1 MTKMFPFI
9 VKDMKNVLIYLP
21 QALCACGIY
30 AVCYGLVTLITG
42 MLARR
47 LQKNGQ
53 QPTEENG
60 GLPENEQQPT
70 GENGGLPDNG
80 QQPTGENGGLP
91 ERAALSERL
100 NLWLKNAGHFLGSN
114 LFVIYLWMLVVI
126 VFFCREPGSRMGTD
140 FRFMGT
146 WGTTMQDHAWVI
158 ENIFLFLPFGFL
170 FPVWLPKKK
179 TAWTIPVGFLCSVTI
194 EYCQLRT
201 GRGFC
206 QLDDVI
212 MNTLGAGIG
221 FLYI

>member
-53 QPTEENG
+53 QPT
-60 GLPENEQQPT
+60 
-70 GENGGLPDNG
+70 GENGN
-80 QQPTGENGGLP
+80 LP

-114 LFVIYLWMLVVI
+114 LFVIYL
-126 VFFCREPGSRMGTD
+126 
-140 FRFMGT
+140 
-146 WGTTMQDHAWVI
+146 
-158 ENIFLFLPFGFL
+158 
-170 FPVWLPKKK
+170 
-179 TAWTIPVGFLCSVTI
+179 
-194 EYCQLRT
+194 
-201 GRGFC
+201 
-206 QLDDVI
+206 
-212 MNTLGAGIG
+212 
-221 FLYI
+221 

>member
-53 QPTEENG
+53 QPT
-60 GLPENEQQPT
+60 
-70 GENGGLPDNG
+70 GENGSQPDNG
-80 QQPTGENGGLP
+80 QQPSGDNGSLP

-114 LFVIYLWMLVVI
+114 LFVIYLWMLVMI
-126 VFFCREPGSRMGTD
+126 VFFCREPGSRVGTD
-140 FRFMGT
+140 LRFMGT

-170 FPVWLPKKK
+170 FPVLLPKKK
-179 TAWTIPVGFLCSVTI
+179 TAWTIPVGFLCSVAI

-212 MNTLGAGIG
+212 MNTLGAVIG
-221 FLYI
+221 FLCWKIAHSLCRHHKST

>member
-60 GLPENEQQPT
+60 GLPEN
-70 GENGGLPDNG
+70 G

-114 LFVIYLWMLVVI
+114 LFVIYLWMLVMI

-158 ENIFLFLPFGFL
+158 ENIFLFLPFGFYSRSG
-170 FPVWLPKKK
+170 FRKRKPHGRYRSDFYAVWL
-179 TAWTIPVGFLCSVTI
+179 
-194 EYCQLRT
+194 
-201 GRGFC
+201 
-206 QLDDVI
+206 
-212 MNTLGAGIG
+212 
-221 FLYI
+221 

>member
-1 MTKMFPFI
+1 
-9 VKDMKNVLIYLP
+9 
-21 QALCACGIY
+21 
-30 AVCYGLVTLITG
+30 

-47 LQKNGQ
+47 LRKNGQ

-60 GLPENEQQPT
+60 GLPE
-70 GENGGLPDNG
+70 NG

-114 LFVIYLWMLVVI
+114 LFVIYLWMLVMI
-126 VFFCREPGSRMGTD
+126 VLFCREPGSRMGTD

-179 TAWTIPVGFLCSVTI
+179 TAWTIPVGFLCSVAI

>member
-30 AVCYGLVTLITG
+30 AVCYGLVTLIKG

-53 QPTEENG
+53 QP
-60 GLPENEQQPT
+60 P
-70 GENGGLPDNG
+70 GENGSLPDNG
-80 QQPTGENGGLP
+80 QQPPGDNGSLP
-91 ERAALSERL
+91 ERVALSERL

-114 LFVIYLWMLVVI
+114 LFVIYLWMLVMI
-126 VFFCREPGSRMGTD
+126 VFFCREPGSRVGTD

-179 TAWTIPVGFLCSVTI
+179 TAWTIPVGFLCSVDI

-212 MNTLGAGIG
+212 MNTLGAVIG
-221 FLYI
+221 FLCWKIAHSLCRHHKST

>member
-53 QPTEENG
+53 QPSGDNS
-60 GLPENEQQPT
+60 N
-70 GENGGLPDNG
+70 LPDNG
-80 QQPTGENGGLP
+80 QQPSGDNGSLP

-114 LFVIYLWMLVVI
+114 LFVIYLWMLVMI
-126 VFFCREPGSRMGTD
+126 VFFCREPGSRVGTD
-140 FRFMGT
+140 LRFMGT

-170 FPVWLPKKK
+170 FPVWLPEKK
-179 TAWTIPVGFLCSVTI
+179 TAWTIPGGFLCSVAI

-212 MNTLGAGIG
+212 MNTLGAVIG
-221 FLYI
+221 FLCWKIVHSLCRHHKST

>member
-53 QPTEENG
+53 QPS
-60 GLPENEQQPT
+60 
-70 GENGGLPDNG
+70 GENGSLPDNG
-80 QQPTGENGGLP
+80 QQPPGENGSLP

-114 LFVIYLWMLVVI
+114 LFVIYLWMLVMI
-126 VFFCREPGSRMGTD
+126 VFFCREPGSRVGTD
-140 FRFMGT
+140 LRFMGT

-179 TAWTIPVGFLCSVTI
+179 TAWTIPVGFLCSVAI

-212 MNTLGAGIG
+212 MNTLGAVIG
-221 FLYI
+221 FLCWKIAHSLCRHHKST

>member
-9 VKDMKNVLIYLP
+9 VKDIKNVLIYLP

-30 AVCYGLVTLITG
+30 AVCYGLVTLIKG

-53 QPTEENG
+53 QP
-60 GLPENEQQPT
+60 P
-70 GENGGLPDNG
+70 GENGSLPDNG
-80 QQPTGENGGLP
+80 QQPPGDNGSLP
-91 ERAALSERL
+91 ERVALSERL

-114 LFVIYLWMLVVI
+114 LFVIYLWMLVMI

-179 TAWTIPVGFLCSVTI
+179 TAWTIPVGFLCSVAI

-212 MNTLGAGIG
+212 MNTLGAVIG
-221 FLYI
+221 FLCWKIAHSLCRHHKST

>member
-53 QPTEENG
+53 QP
-60 GLPENEQQPT
+60 P

-80 QQPTGENGGLP
+80 QQPSGDNGSQP

-114 LFVIYLWMLVVI
+114 LFVIYLWMLVMI
-126 VFFCREPGSRMGTD
+126 VFFCREPGSRVGTD
-140 FRFMGT
+140 LRFMGT

-170 FPVWLPKKK
+170 FPFWLPKKK
-179 TAWTIPVGFLCSVTI
+179 TAWTIPVGFLCSVAI

-201 GRGFC
+201 GLGFC

-212 MNTLGAGIG
+212 MNTLGAVIG
-221 FLYI
+221 FLCWKIAHSLCRHHKNT

>member
-53 QPTEENG
+53 QPT
-60 GLPENEQQPT
+60 
-70 GENGGLPDNG
+70 GENGSLPDNG
-80 QQPTGENGGLP
+80 QQLSGGNGGLP

-100 NLWLKNAGHFLGSN
+100 NLWLKNAGHFIGSN
-114 LFVIYLWMLVVI
+114 LFVIYLWMLVMI
-126 VFFCREPGSRMGTD
+126 VFFCREPGSRIGTD
-140 FRFMGT
+140 LRFMGT

-170 FPVWLPKKK
+170 FPVWLPEKK
-179 TAWTIPVGFLCSVTI
+179 TAWTIPVGFLCSVAI
-194 EYCQLRT
+194 EYYQLRT

-212 MNTLGAGIG
+212 MNTLGAVIG
-221 FLYI
+221 FLCWKLTHSVWRHLKRT

>member
-60 GLPENEQQPT
+60 GLPE
-70 GENGGLPDNG
+70 
-80 QQPTGENGGLP
+80 
-91 ERAALSERL
+91 RATLSERL

-114 LFVIYLWMLVVI
+114 LFVIYLWMLVMI
-126 VFFCREPGSRMGTD
+126 V
-140 FRFMGT
+140 
-146 WGTTMQDHAWVI
+146 
-158 ENIFLFLPFGFL
+158 LFL
-170 FPVWLPKKK
+170 
-179 TAWTIPVGFLCSVTI
+179 
-194 EYCQLRT
+194 QRT
-201 GRGFC
+201 GLPYGDRFSVYGN
-206 QLDDVI
+206 
-212 MNTLGAGIG
+212 MGNNHAESRLGH
-221 FLYI
+221 

>member
-53 QPTEENG
+53 QPSGDNS
-60 GLPENEQQPT
+60 N
-70 GENGGLPDNG
+70 LPDNG
-80 QQPTGENGGLP
+80 QQPSGDNGSLP

-114 LFVIYLWMLVVI
+114 LFVIYLWMLVMI
-126 VFFCREPGSRMGTD
+126 VFFCREPGSRVGTD
-140 FRFMGT
+140 LRFMGT

-170 FPVWLPKKK
+170 FPVWLPEKK
-179 TAWTIPVGFLCSVTI
+179 TAWTIPVGFLCSVAI

-212 MNTLGAGIG
+212 MNTLGAVIG
-221 FLYI
+221 FLCWKIVHSLCRHHKST

>member
-53 QPTEENG
+53 QPT
-60 GLPENEQQPT
+60 
-70 GENGGLPDNG
+70 GENGSLPDNG
-80 QQPTGENGGLP
+80 QQPTGKNGSLP
-91 ERAALSERL
+91 ERAALLERL

-114 LFVIYLWMLVVI
+114 LFVIYLWMLVMI
-126 VFFCREPGSRMGTD
+126 VFFCREPGSRVGTD
-140 FRFMGT
+140 LRFMGT

-179 TAWTIPVGFLCSVTI
+179 TAWTIPVGFLCSVAI

-212 MNTLGAGIG
+212 MNTLGAVIG
-221 FLYI
+221 FLCWKIAHSLCRHHKNT

>member
-42 MLARR
+42 MPARR

-53 QPTEENG
+53 QPT
-60 GLPENEQQPT
+60 
-70 GENGGLPDNG
+70 GENGSLPDNG
-80 QQPTGENGGLP
+80 QQPPEDNGSLP

-114 LFVIYLWMLVVI
+114 LFVIYLWMLVMI
-126 VFFCREPGSRMGTD
+126 VFFCREPGSRIGTD

-179 TAWTIPVGFLCSVTI
+179 TAWTIPVGFLCSVAI
-194 EYCQLRT
+194 EYCQLCT

-212 MNTLGAGIG
+212 MNTLGAVIG
-221 FLYI
+221 FLCWKIAHSLCRHHKST

>member
-53 QPTEENG
+53 QPPGDNG
-60 GLPENEQQPT
+60 S
-70 GENGGLPDNG
+70 LPDNG
-80 QQPTGENGGLP
+80 QQPTGENGGQP

-114 LFVIYLWMLVVI
+114 LFVIYLWMLVMI
-126 VFFCREPGSRMGTD
+126 VFFCREPGSRVGTD
-140 FRFMGT
+140 LRFMGT

-179 TAWTIPVGFLCSVTI
+179 TAWTIPVGFLCSVAI

-212 MNTLGAGIG
+212 MNTLGAVIG
-221 FLYI
+221 FLCWKIAHSLCRHHKST

>member
-30 AVCYGLVTLITG
+30 AICYGLVTMITG

-47 LQKNGQ
+47 LQK
-53 QPTEENG
+53 
-60 GLPENEQQPT
+60 
-70 GENGGLPDNG
+70 NG

-114 LFVIYLWMLVVI
+114 LFVIYLWMLVMI

-179 TAWTIPVGFLCSVTI
+179 TAWTIPVGFLCSVAI

-221 FLYI
+221 FLCWKIANSVYRYLKST

>member
-53 QPTEENG
+53 QP
-60 GLPENEQQPT
+60 P
-70 GENGGLPDNG
+70 GENGSLPDNG
-80 QQPTGENGGLP
+80 QQPSGDNGSLP

-114 LFVIYLWMLVVI
+114 LFVIYLWMLVMI
-126 VFFCREPGSRMGTD
+126 VFFCREPGSRVGTD
-140 FRFMGT
+140 LRFMGT

-170 FPVWLPKKK
+170 FPVLLPKKK
-179 TAWTIPVGFLCSVTI
+179 TAWTIPVGFLCSVAI

-212 MNTLGAGIG
+212 MNTLGAVIG
-221 FLYI
+221 FLCWKIAHSLCRHHKNT

>member
-53 QPTEENG
+53 QPT
-60 GLPENEQQPT
+60 
-70 GENGGLPDNG
+70 GENGSLPDNG
-80 QQPTGENGGLP
+80 QQPSGDNGSLP

-114 LFVIYLWMLVVI
+114 LFVIYLWMLVMI
-126 VFFCREPGSRMGTD
+126 VFFCREPGSRMETD

-170 FPVWLPKKK
+170 FPVWLPEKK
-179 TAWTIPVGFLCSVTI
+179 TAWTIPVGFLCSVAI

-212 MNTLGAGIG
+212 MNTLGAVIG
-221 FLYI
+221 FLCWKIAHSLCRHHKST

>member
-53 QPTEENG
+53 QQ
-60 GLPENEQQPT
+60 PE
-70 GENGGLPDNG
+70 DNG
-80 QQPTGENGGLP
+80 SLP

-100 NLWLKNAGHFLGSN
+100 NLWLKNAGHFIGSN
-114 LFVIYLWMLVVI
+114 LFVIYLWMLVMI
-126 VFFCREPGSRMGTD
+126 VFFCREPGSRVGTD
-140 FRFMGT
+140 LRFMGT

-179 TAWTIPVGFLCSVTI
+179 TAWTIPVGFLCSVAI

-212 MNTLGAGIG
+212 MNTLGAVIG
-221 FLYI
+221 FLCWKIAHSLCRHHKNT

>member
-53 QPTEENG
+53 QPTG
-60 GLPENEQQPT
+60 
-70 GENGGLPDNG
+70 DNG
-80 QQPTGENGGLP
+80 NLP

-114 LFVIYLWMLVVI
+114 LFVIYLWMLVMI
-126 VFFCREPGSRMGTD
+126 VFSAENRAPVWGPIFGLWEHGEQPCRITPGSLKTSFYSCPLVFYSRSGFRKRKPHGRYRSD
-140 FRFMGT
+140 FY
-146 WGTTMQDHAWVI
+146 A
-158 ENIFLFLPFGFL
+158 
-170 FPVWLPKKK
+170 VWL
-179 TAWTIPVGFLCSVTI
+179 
-194 EYCQLRT
+194 
-201 GRGFC
+201 
-206 QLDDVI
+206 
-212 MNTLGAGIG
+212 
-221 FLYI
+221 

>member
-53 QPTEENG
+53 QPSGKNG
-60 GLPENEQQPT
+60 N
-70 GENGGLPDNG
+70 LPDNG
-80 QQPTGENGGLP
+80 QQPSGDNGSLP

-114 LFVIYLWMLVVI
+114 LFVIYLWMLVMI
-126 VFFCREPGSRMGTD
+126 VFFCREPGSRVGTD
-140 FRFMGT
+140 LRFMGT

-170 FPVWLPKKK
+170 FPVWLPEKK
-179 TAWTIPVGFLCSVTI
+179 TAWTIPVGFLCSVAI

-212 MNTLGAGIG
+212 MNTLGAVIG
-221 FLYI
+221 FLCWKIAHSLCRHHKST

>member
-53 QPTEENG
+53 QPTGENG
-60 GLPENEQQPT
+60 GLPE
-70 GENGGLPDNG
+70 NG

-114 LFVIYLWMLVVI
+114 LFVIYLWMLVMI
-126 VFFCREPGSRMGTD
+126 VLFLQRTGLPYGDRFSVYGNMGNNHAGSRQG
-140 FRFMGT
+140 
-146 WGTTMQDHAWVI
+146 H
-158 ENIFLFLPFGFL
+158 
-170 FPVWLPKKK
+170 
-179 TAWTIPVGFLCSVTI
+179 
-194 EYCQLRT
+194 
-201 GRGFC
+201 
-206 QLDDVI
+206 
-212 MNTLGAGIG
+212 
-221 FLYI
+221 

>member
-60 GLPENEQQPT
+60 GLPE
-70 GENGGLPDNG
+70 
-80 QQPTGENGGLP
+80 
-91 ERAALSERL
+91 RATLSERL

-114 LFVIYLWMLVVI
+114 LFVIYLWMLVMI
-126 VFFCREPGSRMGTD
+126 VLFLQRTGLPYGDRFSVYGNMGNNHAGSR
-140 FRFMGT
+140 
-146 WGTTMQDHAWVI
+146 
-158 ENIFLFLPFGFL
+158 
-170 FPVWLPKKK
+170 
-179 TAWTIPVGFLCSVTI
+179 
-194 EYCQLRT
+194 
-201 GRGFC
+201 
-206 QLDDVI
+206 
-212 MNTLGAGIG
+212 LGH
-221 FLYI
+221 

>member
-53 QPTEENG
+53 QPTGENG
-60 GLPENEQQPT
+60 NLPEN
-70 GENGGLPDNG
+70 G
-80 QQPTGENGGLP
+80 QHPTGENGGLP

-114 LFVIYLWMLVVI
+114 LFVIYLWMLVMI
-126 VFFCREPGSRMGTD
+126 VLFLQRTGLPYGDRFSVYGNMGNNHAGSR
-140 FRFMGT
+140 
-146 WGTTMQDHAWVI
+146 
-158 ENIFLFLPFGFL
+158 
-170 FPVWLPKKK
+170 
-179 TAWTIPVGFLCSVTI
+179 
-194 EYCQLRT
+194 
-201 GRGFC
+201 
-206 QLDDVI
+206 
-212 MNTLGAGIG
+212 LGH
-221 FLYI
+221 

>member
-53 QPTEENG
+53 QPTGDNG
-60 GLPENEQQPT
+60 N
-70 GENGGLPDNG
+70 LPDNG
-80 QQPTGENGGLP
+80 QQPSGKNGNLP

-114 LFVIYLWMLVVI
+114 LFVTYLWMLVMI
-126 VFFCREPGSRMGTD
+126 VFFSREPGSRIGTD

-146 WGTTMQDHAWVI
+146 WGTTMQDHTWVI

-170 FPVWLPKKK
+170 FPVWLPEKK
-179 TAWTIPVGFLCSVTI
+179 TAWTIPVGFLCSVAI

-212 MNTLGAGIG
+212 MNTLGAVIG
-221 FLYI
+221 FLCWKIAHSLCRHLKRT

>member
-30 AVCYGLVTLITG
+30 AVCYGLATLITG

-47 LQKNGQ
+47 LQ
-53 QPTEENG
+53 E
-60 GLPENEQQPT
+60 
-70 GENGGLPDNG
+70 NG

-91 ERAALSERL
+91 ERAALSKRL

-114 LFVIYLWMLVVI
+114 LFVIYLWMLVMI

-179 TAWTIPVGFLCSVTI
+179 TAWTIPVGFLCSVAI

>member
-53 QPTEENG
+53 QP
-60 GLPENEQQPT
+60 P
-70 GENGGLPDNG
+70 GENGS
-80 QQPTGENGGLP
+80 LP

-114 LFVIYLWMLVVI
+114 LFVIYLWMLVMI

-146 WGTTMQDHAWVI
+146 WGTTMQDHARVI

-179 TAWTIPVGFLCSVTI
+179 TAWTIPVGFLCSVAI

-212 MNTLGAGIG
+212 MNTLGVVIG
-221 FLYI
+221 FLCWKIAHSLCRHHKST